1 MRIVTRSFFLFCLLG
16 VIAFSA
22 SSQQKP
28 AFWDDI
34 QAFIHQDSL
43 TQPPPHA
50 ILFIGSSSFTK
61 WSNVQDYFSG
71 YPIIN
76 RGFGGS
82 SLPDVIRYADKIIF
96 PYAPRQV
103 VIYCGD
109 NDAASSSSI
118 TSDSILYRFEKL
130 FTLIRGRLPRTK
142 ITYVS
147 IKPSP
152 SRARLMPVMS
162 FANWKIRRFLKD
174 KPRTSFVDV
183 YHLMLQ
189 DNGSP
194 KPDIFTS
201 DSLHMNL
208 KGYDIWQKAIRPH
221 LLR

>member
-1 MRIVTRSFFLFCLLG
+1 MRIITRSIFLFSLLG
-16 VIAFSA
+16 LFAFSA

-28 AFWDDI
+28 PFWKDI
-34 QAFIHQDSL
+34 QAFVHQDSL
-43 TQPPPHA
+43 TPPPRHA

-61 WSNVQDYFSG
+61 WTNVQEYFSG

-82 SLPDVIRYADKIIF
+82 RLPDLIRYADQIIF
-96 PYAPRQV
+96 PYMPRQI

-109 NDAASSSSI
+109 NDAASSPEI
-118 TSDSILYRFEKL
+118 TSDSILHRFETL
-130 FTLIRGRLPRTK
+130 FSLIRSQLPRAK

-152 SRARLMPVMS
+152 SRVRLMPVMD
-162 FANWKIRRFLKD
+162 FANWKIRQFLAR
-174 KPRTSFVDV
+174 KPHTSFVDV

-189 DNGSP
+189 DNGFP
-194 KPDIFTS
+194 EPDIFTS

-221 LLR
+221 LVR

>member
-1 MRIVTRSFFLFCLLG
+1 MRIITRSALLSVLLG
-16 VIAFSA
+16 LMAFSA

-28 AFWDDI
+28 PFWDNI

-43 TQPPPHA
+43 TPPPHHA

-61 WSNVQDYFSG
+61 WTNVQDYFSG

-82 SLPDVIRYADKIIF
+82 SLPDLIRYADKIIF
-96 PYAPRQV
+96 PYMPRQI

-109 NDAASSSSI
+109 NDAASSSDI
-118 TSDSILYRFEKL
+118 TSDSILHRFETL
-130 FTLIRGRLPRTK
+130 FSLIRSRLPRTK
-142 ITYVS
+142 ITYIS

-162 FANWKIRRFLKD
+162 FANWKIRHFLKERS
-174 KPRTSFVDV
+174 RTSFVDV

-189 DNGSP
+189 DNGFP
-194 KPDIFTS
+194 EPDIFTS

-208 KGYDIWQKAIRPH
+208 KGYDIWQKAIQPH
-221 LLR
+221 LLK